1 VAQGEVIDPPGW
13 RGGPGGH
20 GRAGA
25 SSRDSLK
32 NGTALRSVCFW
43 GSPETLADPRATP
56 AADDVSVCTQSAHL
70 GPHRVKAARAAP
82 PPTDFAERVGERNWA
97 RRSGGRGSSRTFLPR
112 GVRVRHAGMN
122 TNKALLG
129 TAAFF
134 TLVTCAG
141 HTMGTFMPVPPE
153 QADVVAGL
161 EVMQRTMVPMP
172 VGAARSFATLLD
184 GNSIGLSIWML
195 VSGLMFIAAARAARP
210 DKVSL
215 ALNSAGMG
223 ALALLSA
230 FYFFP
235 VPAACLAVAAVAGG
249 VAAVRG

>member
-1 VAQGEVIDPPGW
+1 
-13 RGGPGGH
+13 
-20 GRAGA
+20 
-25 SSRDSLK
+25 
-32 NGTALRSVCFW
+32 
-43 GSPETLADPRATP
+43 
-56 AADDVSVCTQSAHL
+56 
-70 GPHRVKAARAAP
+70 
-82 PPTDFAERVGERNWA
+82 
-97 RRSGGRGSSRTFLPR
+97 
-112 GVRVRHAGMN
+112 
-122 TNKALLG
+122 
-129 TAAFF
+129 
-134 TLVTCAG
+134 
-141 HTMGTFMPVPPE
+141 
-153 QADVVAGL
+153 
-161 EVMQRTMVPMP
+161 MQRTMVPMP